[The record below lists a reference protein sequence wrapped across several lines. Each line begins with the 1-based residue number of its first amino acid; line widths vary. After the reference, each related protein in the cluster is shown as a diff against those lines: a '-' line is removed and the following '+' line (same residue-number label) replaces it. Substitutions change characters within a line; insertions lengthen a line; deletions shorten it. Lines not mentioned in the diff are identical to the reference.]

1 MDKCY
6 NLRFLFLE
14 SNSGWVPFWLNRL
27 ENYYE
32 ARQSIFCDEHLLK
45 LPPVAFLQLMRRRP
59 RRGWA
64 LHQTRGGLHMR
75 R

>member
-45 LPPVAFLQLMRRRP
+45 LPPVAFLQRMGP
-59 RRGWA
+59 PSNTWW
-64 LHQTRGGLHMR
+64 TTYETITSF
-75 R
+75 

>member
-32 ARQSIFCDEHLLK
+32 ARQSIFCDLL
-45 LPPVAFLQLMRRRP
+45 
-59 RRGWA
+59 
-64 LHQTRGGLHMR
+64 
-75 R
+75 

>member
-32 ARQSIFCDEHLLK
+32 AGQSIFCDEH
-45 LPPVAFLQLMRRRP
+45 PLQDVDHNRTKVNSS
-59 RRGWA
+59 
-64 LHQTRGGLHMR
+64 QTNGFRERFHKTT
-75 R
+75 